1 MTQPLAT
8 SAPQIPAQGQSLSS
22 RGPFSALQETS
33 LAYLQAA
40 NQKHSELI
48 DNLQQQV
55 LRVGK
60 DLKKSNKRAEE
71 NCDKSSQE
79 LEKLRV
85 SYRELKCD
93 LESVFDGQEKHN
105 KTVQLQLKNS
115 RELLAQSVS
124 LHTGRRLFN
133 GNSENTANRILDSL
147 AQPVQYPTVDT
158 TLADLFTGHGV
169 TVTRNTASVGRSESA
184 TRSRASGQSSTTL
197 QADSL
202 SDVSSAGTHRSHG
215 PFSRAYTGP
224 TGSTPGPRG
233 TLGPQT
239 STNPFREQLYSN
251 IGKKFYT

>member
-1 MTQPLAT
+1 MQ
-8 SAPQIPAQGQSLSS
+8 
-22 RGPFSALQETS
+22 F
-33 LAYLQAA
+33 
-40 NQKHSELI
+40 
-48 DNLQQQV
+48 
-55 LRVGK
+55 
-60 DLKKSNKRAEE
+60 
-71 NCDKSSQE
+71 
-79 LEKLRV
+79 
-85 SYRELKCD
+85 RELKCD

-184 TRSRASGQSSTTL
+184 TPTRSRASGQSSTTL

-202 SDVSSAGTHRSHG
+202 SDVSSAGTHRSYG
-215 PFSRAYTGP
+215 PFGRAYTGP